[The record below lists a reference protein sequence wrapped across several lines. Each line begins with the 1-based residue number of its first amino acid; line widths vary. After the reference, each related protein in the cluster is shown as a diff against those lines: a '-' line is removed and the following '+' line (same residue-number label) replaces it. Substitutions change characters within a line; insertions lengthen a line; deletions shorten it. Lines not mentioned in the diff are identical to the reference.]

1 MDAKK
6 NGRIKTEID
15 DKKIRISTTFEET
28 QRRVTEYDKDDNVD
42 NNALAEM
49 IRLKAEFLSL
59 NEKKYRFNR
68 ILSTQGGEGVVAVC
82 DSDEYGE
89 VAVKVYLDV
98 RDVKLEK
105 RQKIIQFTN
114 SEEAEKYV
122 LPIIDFGFIEFDSKV
137 INYFE
142 VQPFCKDGDLSQKGK
157 FEYEEL
163 IDLIKDLNEALH
175 FIHENGF
182 LHMDIKPENIYVYN
196 NHYVLGDFGITREL
210 KEGRAGTRITHIGKI
225 VSGTP
230 GYEAPETRLS
240 YGMDYVLSAKTDY
253 YALAVTIASLYVGH
267 FVFANE
273 DGDFNAGAFYD
284 AQKKSKIDLKNTN
297 DKRTL
302 FLQNLIDG
310 MFQKDEEFRF
320 DYADV
325 CKWLCNPNY
334 KGGLEKVSKGRS
346 VWSSP
351 FQGSSKKE
359 LLYTERDLFNWIVY
373 NWEDAKKRL
382 YRHDFVI
389 HFQKNNE
396 AFVASAIED
405 IVEIKYPDGKNGDK
419 ALFEMCLL
427 IYSEMDTPLVWRGEK
442 WNGLQILADDILSA
456 DKPEFYSEIFEN
468 KLISMWLEQTG
479 LLANDDNQMKLIVD
493 IEEKAKI
500 NSYVATYWFAYT
512 YASKQEMQIRN
523 RYFNSPIEIID
534 ICMDSP
540 VIFYAEHG
548 YLECLQDIDKS
559 YYIWGFICSGGV
571 ERLGCAEY
579 VYTYLNAEDTDL
591 TKKVHLLFVLFEQI
605 GIALNQERVV
615 DKIRNTYLKYGPY
628 GDITYI
634 HSLVKSIDY
643 YYSDDKDGIEI
654 LDDIRKHKDI
664 CIGTVSEMGKELLE
678 LKKMTDKLYA
688 RMQNNPLLAKAGIY
702 DRKSIKCRNLQG
714 YFLYQFLN
722 REVPLGYRKLVE
734 DR

>member
-59 NEKKYRFNR
+59 NKKKYRFNR

-114 SEEAEKYV
+114 SKEAEKYV
-122 LPIIDFGFIEFDSKV
+122 LPIIDFGFIEFDSEV

-210 KEGRAGTRITHIGKI
+210 KEGRAGTRITHVGKT

-230 GYEAPETRLS
+230 GYQAPEVL
-240 YGMDYVLSAKTDY
+240 YGTAYYLLTAKTDY
-253 YALAVTIASLYVGH
+253 YALAVTIASLYLGY
-267 FVFANE
+267 FVFADK
-273 DGDFNAGAFYD
+273 DGNYD
-284 AQKKSKIDLKNTN
+284 AGLFQESAQSNHINLKNID
-297 DKRTL
+297 DKRTI

-310 MFQKDEEFRF
+310 LFQFDKNNRF

-442 WNGLQILADDILSA
+442 WNSLQILADDILSA

-500 NSYVATYWFAYT
+500 NSYVAIYWFAYT

-605 GIALNQERVV
+605 GIALNQERTV

-634 HSLVKSIDY
+634 HSLVKSTDY

-678 LKKMTDKLYA
+678 LKKITDRLNQ

-734 DR
+734 GR

>member
-1 MDAKK
+1 M
-6 NGRIKTEID
+6 
-15 DKKIRISTTFEET
+15 
-28 QRRVTEYDKDDNVD
+28 VW
-42 NNALAEM
+42 
-49 IRLKAEFLSL
+49 
-59 NEKKYRFNR
+59 KKYRR
-68 ILSTQGGEGVVAVC
+68 EG
-82 DSDEYGE
+82 
-89 VAVKVYLDV
+89 L
-98 RDVKLEK
+98 
-105 RQKIIQFTN
+105 
-114 SEEAEKYV
+114 
-122 LPIIDFGFIEFDSKV
+122 FG
-137 INYFE
+137 
-142 VQPFCKDGDLSQKGK
+142 
-157 FEYEEL
+157 
-163 IDLIKDLNEALH
+163 A
-175 FIHENGF
+175 
-182 LHMDIKPENIYVYN
+182 
-196 NHYVLGDFGITREL
+196 
-210 KEGRAGTRITHIGKI
+210 
-225 VSGTP
+225 
-230 GYEAPETRLS
+230 
-240 YGMDYVLSAKTDY
+240 
-253 YALAVTIASLYVGH
+253 
-267 FVFANE
+267 
-273 DGDFNAGAFYD
+273 
-284 AQKKSKIDLKNTN
+284 
-297 DKRTL
+297 
-302 FLQNLIDG
+302 
-310 MFQKDEEFRF
+310 
-320 DYADV
+320 
-325 CKWLCNPNY
+325 
-334 KGGLEKVSKGRS
+334 
-346 VWSSP
+346 SP

-442 WNGLQILADDILSA
+442 WNSLQILADDILSA

-605 GIALNQERVV
+605 GIAFNQERVV

-634 HSLVKSIDY
+634 HSLVKSTDY

-678 LKKMTDKLYA
+678 LKKITDRLHQ

-702 DRKSIKCRNLQG
+702 DQKSIKCRNLQG

-722 REVPLGYRKLVE
+722 REVPLGYRKLV
-734 DR
+734 DGR